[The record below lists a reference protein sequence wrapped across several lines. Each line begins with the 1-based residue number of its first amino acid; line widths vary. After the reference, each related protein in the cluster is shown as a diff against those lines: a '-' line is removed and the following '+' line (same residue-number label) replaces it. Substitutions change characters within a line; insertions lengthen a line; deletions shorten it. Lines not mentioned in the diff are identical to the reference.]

1 VTVRVAINGFGRI
14 GEMVF
19 RSFLHRPDDV
29 EVVAVNDVV
38 ALDQIAYLLR
48 FDSVHQAPAPA
59 ITSGPGWMKV
69 GDHEVKV
76 FMERDPALLPWRDL
90 GVDIAIEATGVFE
103 DREGMEKHRAAGA
116 RKVILTAPAKKDGA
130 DVTICMGVNHAA
142 YDPARHHLV
151 SGASCTTNGLAPMV
165 RAIDDAFGL
174 EWGLMSTV
182 HAYTGSQALV
192 DRADKDL
199 RRGRA
204 AALNIVPTSTGAA
217 RAIGLVLP
225 HLKGKIDG
233 MAYRVPV
240 PDGSVVDLTFGTRAA
255 FTRDSL
261 HQAVRAA
268 AADPTYLGVL
278 AFTEFEMVSSDIV
291 GTPHSA
297 IFDTTSTIVLGD
309 RTAKVLAWY
318 DNEFGYACRVHDLT
332 VMIGRGLAGSP

>member
-1 VTVRVAINGFGRI
+1 VTIRVAINGFGRI

-19 RSFLHRPDDV
+19 RSFIDRPDGV
-29 EVVAVNDVV
+29 EVVAINDLM
-38 ALDQIAYLLR
+38 ALDQIAYVLR
-48 FDSVHQAPAPA
+48 FDSVHQEPRPT
-59 ITSGPGWMKV
+59 ITSGPGWMRV
-69 GDHEVKV
+69 DDHEVKV
-76 FMERDPALLPWRDL
+76 FQARDPATLPWGDL

-103 DREGMEKHRAAGA
+103 DRDGMAKHLQAGA
-116 RKVILTAPAKKDGA
+116 TKVILTAPAKKDGA
-130 DVTICMGVNHAA
+130 DVTICIGVNDPF

-151 SGASCTTNGLAPMV
+151 SNASCTTNALAPLV
-165 RAIDDAFGL
+165 RAIDEAYGV

-225 HLKGKIDG
+225 HLAGKIDG

-240 PDGSVVDLTFGTRAA
+240 PDGSVVDLTFGARRP

-261 HQAVRAA
+261 HAALRAA
-268 AADPTYLGVL
+268 AADPSYRGVL
-278 AFTEFEMVSSDIV
+278 DYTEFELVSSDIV
-291 GTPHSA
+291 GTRHSSIVDA
-297 IFDTTSTIVLGD
+297 TATIVLGD
-309 RTAKVLAWY
+309 RMAKVLAWY
-318 DNEFGYACRVHDLT
+318 DNEFGYACRVHDLA
-332 VMIGRGLAGSP
+332 VMIGQRL

>member
-1 VTVRVAINGFGRI
+1 MTVRVAINGFGRI

-19 RSFLHRPDDV
+19 RSFLHRPDGV
-29 EVVAVNDVV
+29 EVVAINDIV

-48 FDSVHQAPAPA
+48 YDSVHQTPRPA
-59 ITSGPGWMKV
+59 ITSGPGWLRV
-69 GDHEVKV
+69 DDHEVKV
-76 FMERDPALLPWRDL
+76 FAERDPARLPWADL
-90 GVDIAIEATGVFE
+90 GVDIAVEATGVFE

-130 DVTICMGVNHAA
+130 DVTVCMGVNHAA
-142 YDPARHHLV
+142 YDPAAHHLI
-151 SGASCTTNGLAPMV
+151 SNASCTTNALAPLV
-165 RAIDDAFGL
+165 RALDEAFGV

-225 HLKGKIDG
+225 RLKGRIDG

-240 PDGSVVDLTFGTRAA
+240 PDGSVVDLTFGAREP
-255 FTRDSL
+255 FSRDAL
-261 HQAVRAA
+261 HATVRAA
-268 AADPTYLGVL
+268 AADPSYLGVL
-278 AFTEFEMVSSDIV
+278 DYTEDALVSSDIL
-291 GTPHSA
+291 GRPHSS
-297 IFDTTSTIVLGD
+297 IFDATSTLVMGD

-318 DNEFGYACRVHDLT
+318 DNEFGYACRVHDL
-332 VMIGRGLAGSP
+332 VVWVGERL